1 MKSNIYTA
9 ILLGNF
15 YSSLHLSTMV
25 CTCRLFCIFVRVIFF
40 QLSQKVLISAIRLLL
55 LVCFGLCSTFLSDGI
70 ISWCLNTFMYL
81 FKALPCIF
89 LCKTTHMSS
98 DIHALLFNVEHR
110 NKEIVLF
117 LLQISGYMQT
127 ESLFSSV

>member
-15 YSSLHLSTMV
+15 YSSMHLSTMV
-25 CTCRLFCIFVRVIFF
+25 CNCRLFCIFVLVILF
-40 QLSQKVLISAIRLLL
+40 QTVLISAIRLLL
-55 LVCFGLCSTFLSDGI
+55 SVCFGLCSTFLSDGI
-70 ISWCLNTFMYL
+70 IFWCLNTFMYL
-81 FKALPCIF
+81 FKALLCIF
-89 LCKTTHMSS
+89 ICKTTHMSS

-117 LLQISGYMQT
+117 FLLQISGYMQT